1 MSSIDEHDPG
11 PKNRGIRRDLTDPR
25 WMLVKAVGFVVIG
38 FAACGLILL
47 AAPRWDIAAFL
58 ALAIW
63 AFARAYYFAFY
74 VIEHYADPGY
84 SYDGL
89 ISAIRHL
96 RKIRKD
102 TIRNGPERS
111 RSTPTRL
118 E

>member
-1 MSSIDEHDPG
+1 
-11 PKNRGIRRDLTDPR
+11 
-25 WMLVKAVGFVVIG
+25 MLVKAIG
-38 FAACGLILL
+38 LIMIGLAACGLILL

-58 ALAIW
+58 VLAVW

-74 VIEHYADPGY
+74 VIEHYVDPGF

-96 RKIRKD
+96 RKIRKN
-102 TIRNGPERS
+102 TIRNGPQQTRT
-111 RSTPTRL
+111 TPNQI